1 MVLSLVS
8 RSNQN
13 GSSKSNTAPLL
24 TEAIVTD
31 RNSYKNTSVTLLKLK
46 LKFEQKLF
54 ENQKKK
60 VSKQKLFNL
69 FLRKT
74 FIQIMYVY
82 LVRNIK
88 T

>member
-54 ENQKKK
+54 ENQKKGFK
-60 VSKQKLFNL
+60 TEVIQFISEKDLHSNYVWVSCA
-69 FLRKT
+69 
-74 FIQIMYVY
+74 
-82 LVRNIK
+82 
-88 T
+88 

>member
-31 RNSYKNTSVTLLKLK
+31 RNSYKNTSATLLKLK

-54 ENQKKK
+54 ENQKKRFQNR
-60 VSKQKLFNL
+60 SYSIYF
-69 FLRKT
+69 
-74 FIQIMYVY
+74 
-82 LVRNIK
+82 
-88 T
+88 